1 MTSFLSFRPVL
12 PRFAPAALPGATVHI
27 LAVLAA
33 WFILAAG
40 AAPARATLDAAAP
53 PAADT
58 LKVTLSAPDG
68 GTVAEGATGHFEVSV
83 AGSTSGGAVTVQYS
97 VSGTAV
103 AGTDYEALSG
113 EATVA
118 QGESVA
124 RIALSALEDGILDKG
139 ETVVLALTGAT
150 GPGTMVV
157 DATAATATIADN
169 GTVTLSLTPA
179 PDTIDEGSSWS
190 STVTMSTPVADRVS
204 VRWWTSDGS
213 ARAGR
218 DYRAANEV
226 VSFQPGE
233 TSKPIKVKTLQDDD
247 DEPVEVFYVSL
258 DPPSISTRAATANS
272 VRVNAEARSAFI
284 RCSVSFPD
292 DVTTAFKLNETAS
305 SGTVVGTV
313 AADTH
318 GLPHYSL
325 TGGQNKFTINDFTG
339 EITTAGALNRSSYH
353 VTVTVSDGCGA
364 TASVDVTI
372 EVNRTPERVGTIP
385 DDTVKEDDSGSV
397 DVSSKFRDPD
407 GDPLTYTVVSSPSSV
422 VGVSVSGST
431 VTYEGNAVGDATVTV
446 RATDGGG
453 LSATQS
459 FAVTVE
465 RPNRPPEPV
474 GRISDDRLEVG
485 QSGSVDV
492 SSKFRDPDG
501 DDLGF
506 EVKSS
511 DPSVVR
517 VSVSGSDVTYR
528 GEAVGSATVTVTADD
543 GNGGMAE
550 QEFDVTVVDPNGPP
564 DADAGDPQT
573 VDKGSL
579 VLLDGRGSSDPDP
592 GDWIAGW
599 DWDRTAGPQV
609 TLSGETTATPT
620 FEAPERD
627 HSTGVPAGGDRQP
640 RAGLRPRRSDGHGEA
655 EPSTGA
661 SGDDF
666 RRHARGG
673 TERVGGCVVE
683 L

>member
-40 AAPARATLDAAAP
+40 AAPARASLDAAAP
-53 PAADT
+53 PSADT

-83 AGSTSGGAVTVQYS
+83 AGSTSGGAVTVRYS

-124 RIALSALEDGILDKG
+124 RIALAALEDGILDKG

-150 GPGTMVV
+150 GPGTVVV

-179 PDTIDEGSSWS
+179 PDTIDEGSAWS

-204 VRWWTSDGS
+204 VRWWTSDGT

-292 DVTTAFKLNETAS
+292 DVTTAFKLNEPVN

-318 GLPHYSL
+318 GLPYYSL
-325 TGGQNKFTINDFTG
+325 TGGQNKFTINALTAEISTTG
-339 EITTAGALNRSSYH
+339 TLDRDRYG
-353 VTVTVSDGCGA
+353 VTVTVFDECGA
-364 TASVDVTI
+364 SASVNVTI
-372 EVNRTPERVGTIP
+372 EVNRTPVADAGVGKEVKEGVEVTLGGSGTDPDNDRLTYSWTGDLALENPNTPNPSFTAPDVDEPTDFEFTLTVTDPDSLSHSDGVTI
-385 DDTVKEDDSGSV
+385 TVKPNEDPVCNAIPEQNVEAGESV
-397 DVSSKFRDPD
+397 EVNLASLCNDPD
-407 GDPLTYTVVSSPSSV
+407 NDVLDFDNQTTSNSRVAMVRLRESVLTIT
-422 VGVSVSGST
+422 GV
-431 VTYEGNAVGDATVTV
+431 A
-446 RATDGGG
+446 R
-453 LSATQS
+453 
-459 FAVTVE
+459 
-465 RPNRPPEPV
+465 
-474 GRISDDRLEVG
+474 
-485 QSGSVDV
+485 
-492 SSKFRDPDG
+492 
-501 DDLGF
+501 
-506 EVKSS
+506 
-511 DPSVVR
+511 
-517 VSVSGSDVTYR
+517 
-528 GEAVGSATVTVTADD
+528 GSATVGATASD
-543 GNGGMAE
+543 GNGGSTTTSGP
-550 QEFDVTVVDPNGPP
+550 VTVPNGVPVCN
-564 DADAGDPQT
+564 A
-573 VDKGSL
+573 
-579 VLLDGRGSSDPDP
+579 
-592 GDWIAGW
+592 I
-599 DWDRTAGPQV
+599 
-609 TLSGETTATPT
+609 
-620 FEAPERD
+620 PEQN
-627 HSTGVPAGGDRQP
+627 VEAGGERRGQPRQP
-640 RAGLRPRRSDGHGEA
+640 
-655 EPSTGA
+655 
-661 SGDDF
+661 
-666 RRHARGG
+666 
-673 TERVGGCVVE
+673 VQ
-683 L
+683 